1 MKTIVSYPI
10 FVNETLDEAEG
21 AAVAMWKISYQ
32 NPLFVGGGGDS
43 KRGGLT
49 RPSEYNLYFRE
60 QIAMLKVTEPELSH
74 VDRMRRAAENW
85 KEWKRAAKAA
95 AKAAAKTWEK
105 KA

>member
-10 FVNETLDEAEG
+10 FVNETLDDAEG

-32 NPLFVGGGGDS
+32 NPLFVGGGGGDS

-85 KEWKRAAKAA
+85 KDWKRAAKAA
-95 AKAAAKTWEK
+95 AKAAAKTWV